1 MSNHALSR
9 TALASAVAIALVAAL
24 AGAPEVDARDVKGQA
39 RGNVNAGANR
49 NVDRNANINKRND
62 VDLNKRTNVNVD
74 KRTNVNVDKRT
85 NVNIDRDR
93 DIDIDI
99 DVDHDWDHHHHHP
112 IATGVAIGTAAAI
125 TSAVIGSIV
134 YTLPP
139 ACSTVVVNGIAYSQ
153 CGNVWYQPQYVGTS
167 VQYVVVNPVR

>member
-24 AGAPEVDARDVKGQA
+24 AAAPEVDARDVKGQA

-49 NVDRNANINKRND
+49 NVDRNANVNKRTD
-62 VDLNKRTNVNVD
+62 VDVNKRTNVNVD
-74 KRTNVNVDKRT
+74 RRT

-93 DIDIDI
+93 DIDIDV
-99 DVDHDWDHHHHHP
+99 DVDHDWDDHHNP
-112 IATGVAIGTAAAI
+112 VLTGMAIGATAAI

-153 CGNVWYQPQYVGTS
+153 CGTVWYQPQYVGTS